1 MNTNTTESVEVLIA
15 RVLAS
20 PRALLAL
27 RDEYVTQALEG
38 DSSASRLVAT
48 LTDLLCEGT
57 R

>member
-1 MNTNTTESVEVLIA
+1 MNINTTESVEVLIA

-38 DSSASRLVAT
+38 DPGASRLVTT
-48 LTDLLCEGT
+48 LTDLLCEGS

>member
-1 MNTNTTESVEVLIA
+1 MNTNTTESVEALIA

-48 LTDLLCEGT
+48 LTDLLCE
-57 R
+57 RAR